1 MTQSNL
7 VSALPVLQPIV
18 DAMHDGVAVVS
29 QDGTIECVNQAWR
42 QFSSDNG
49 GNLTDHYL
57 GENYL
62 QICRESTGEGS
73 QWAVQIA
80 QGLSRVLTD
89 GGEFRAEY
97 PCHSEM
103 EKRWFEFLA
112 SSLELNGERF
122 ALITHRNITIQ
133 QLIKIGLTDA
143 EQNTRNLAAIVVTM
157 PDAVI
162 AFDLDG
168 RITSWNPAAEKLY
181 GYECESMVG
190 QSIEMIYPAGWA
202 RSARDYIAEIAA
214 SPFRSYDFVRQT
226 KSGEL
231 RTIAVTAA
239 PVRSASGEII
249 GASTI
254 HRDVTQERLA
264 DKRLRNVLDNL
275 FAFVGVLEP
284 DGTLVEANR
293 APLEVAGITAEDVI
307 GKKFWDCYWWS
318 YAPDIQ
324 KQLQEAC
331 ARAREGEI
339 VRYDVEVRVAG
350 EHLLWIDFQLSP
362 LRDDDG
368 TVVNLIPSGIN
379 ISDRKA
385 MVEALK
391 TSHDTFQNLVASSP
405 FGIYTV
411 DADFRLAHVSDGAQ
425 SVFSNVR
432 PLIGRDL
439 AEAMRIIWPEPFASE
454 AIALFRHTLATGERY
469 HAPTTIESRQDSKD
483 VESYDWM
490 IERITMP
497 DGRLGVVCNF
507 YDLSERQRYDEHVR
521 FLMREVNHRA
531 KNLLTVVMSMARQT
545 ARSSPPADF
554 IDRFSQRLQ
563 ALSGSQDLIVR
574 GNWGGVSVKDLVAS
588 QIKHLGDEMLGKR
601 IAIDGPEIVLT
612 PAAAQGIGMALHELS
627 TNALKYGSLSGPVGT
642 VSIVWDTMEDG
653 GAFQIRWSEQDGPL
667 VTQPQ
672 TGGFGRTVIER
683 MAAISVDGDVELLY
697 APAGVRWALTAPV
710 NAIAAVGG
718 AELLKSLGDS

>member
-1 MTQSNL
+1 MKQSNL

-29 QDGTIECVNQAWR
+29 QDGTIQCVNQAWR

-62 QICRESTGEGS
+62 RICRESTGEGS
-73 QWAVQIA
+73 QWAVQIE
-80 QGLSRVLTD
+80 QGLSRVLND

-97 PCHSEM
+97 PCHSET

-112 SSLELNGERF
+112 ASLELSGERF

-133 QLIKIGLTDA
+133 QLTKIGLTDA

-168 RITSWNPAAEKLY
+168 CITSWNPAAEKLY

-190 QSIEMIYPAGWA
+190 RSIEMIYPAGWA

-214 SPFRSYDFVRQT
+214 SPFRSYDVVRQT

-239 PVRSASGEII
+239 PVRAASGEII

-254 HRDVTQERLA
+254 HRDVTEERLA
-264 DKRLRNVLDNL
+264 DTRLRNVLDNL

-293 APLEVAGITAEDVI
+293 APLEAAGISAEDVI

-318 YAPDIQ
+318 YAPEIQ
-324 KQLQEAC
+324 EQLQDAC
-331 ARAREGEI
+331 ARAREGEL
-339 VRYDVEVRVAG
+339 VRYDIKVRVAG
-350 EHLLWIDFQLSP
+350 EQLLWIDFQLSP

-368 TVVNLIPSGIN
+368 TVVNLIPSGID

-391 TSHDTFQNLVASSP
+391 TSHDTFQNLVAGSP

-432 PLIGRDL
+432 PLIGHDL

-469 HAPTTIESRQDSKD
+469 HAPTTIQSREDSKD

-574 GNWGGVSVKDLVAS
+574 GNWGGVSVRDLVES
-588 QIKHLGDEMLGKR
+588 QLKHLGDEMLGNR

-627 TNALKYGSLSGPVGT
+627 TNALKYGSLSGPAGT
-642 VSIVWDTMEDG
+642 VSIVWDTVEEG

-667 VTQPQ
+667 VTPPQ

-683 MAAISVDGDVELLY
+683 MAAISVDGDVELIY
-697 APAGVRWALTAPV
+697 APAGVRWVLTAPV